1 MDGPAAFEFADYQ
14 PAPRAAPEG
23 LVMPS
28 AFDAPGPAARHA
40 PPRTVAPLQFQA
52 RDPAQWPQE
61 QGMSTWSRQQAHKQR
76 VQTDAAESSRRHE
89 FADRYTREAPT
100 LRAIL
105 DDAPRAT
112 PPVPE
117 QIASRA
123 PGDMNTDFVAPGMSV
138 GSCGQCRTLLLAPQ
152 QRPLRLKCPECAK
165 VTLLE

>member
-1 MDGPAAFEFADYQ
+1 
-14 PAPRAAPEG
+14 
-23 LVMPS
+23 
-28 AFDAPGPAARHA
+28 
-40 PPRTVAPLQFQA
+40 VAPLQFPS

-61 QGMSTWSRQQAHKQR
+61 QGVSTWSRQQAHKQR
-76 VQTDAAESSRRHE
+76 VQTEMAEPSRRHE